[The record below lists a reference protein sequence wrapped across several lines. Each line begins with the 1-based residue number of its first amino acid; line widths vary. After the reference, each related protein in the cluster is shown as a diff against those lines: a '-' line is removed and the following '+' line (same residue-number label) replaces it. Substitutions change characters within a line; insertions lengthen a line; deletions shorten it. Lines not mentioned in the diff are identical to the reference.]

1 MTDTLANTNI
11 DNTIQRMYIENQNL
25 ESILNNANIDL
36 NILLPSKNDSVYKAP
51 EGAIP
56 GYHYL
61 EIVFFDLLAIG
72 YSPTEGL
79 QVTIIS

>member
-1 MTDTLANTNI
+1 MTDTLANIDI
-11 DNTIQRMYIENQNL
+11 DNAIQRMYMENENL

-36 NILLPSKNDSVYKAP
+36 NMLLQSKNDSVYRAP

-56 GYHYL
+56 GYHYF

-72 YSPTEGL
+72 YSPTEGF